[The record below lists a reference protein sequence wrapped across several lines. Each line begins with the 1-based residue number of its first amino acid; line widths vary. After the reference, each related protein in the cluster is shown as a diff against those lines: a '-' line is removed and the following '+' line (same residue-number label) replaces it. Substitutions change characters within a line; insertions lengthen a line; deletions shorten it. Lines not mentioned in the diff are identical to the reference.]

1 MNTTPLG
8 SHIHSLRVTQFTR
21 PVGLIM
27 QAAIYLF
34 IFFDEYL

>member
-21 PVGLIM
+21 PVGLFM